1 MDIFESL
8 VAQTAADYS
17 EHILGS
23 PLMARLARGEISRDQ
38 YAAYLGETYHLV
50 RHTSR
55 ALALAA
61 ARLDEGRR
69 GLRAWLLEQA
79 NEEHGH
85 EQFCLHDLKA
95 LGLEPQRVIDNG
107 PGAGAWGLV
116 TQNYYMA
123 SYGNPVGILG
133 VATATEGMG
142 AQLAGGLAQMLAE
155 RFGIPQQALTFLRS
169 HSSFDRRHLEQAR
182 QAVNTHVETPGD
194 FADVLRARRMTFHY
208 YGRLFCDAVESK
220 AQYIDEAA
228 EVGV

>member
-1 MDIFESL
+1 MDTYERL
-8 VAQTAADYS
+8 VAQTGADYS
-17 EHILGS
+17 EHILGN
-23 PLMARLARGEISRDQ
+23 PLMARLARGEVTHDL

-61 ARLDEGRR
+61 ARLDDGRR
-69 GLRAWLLEQA
+69 DLRAWFLEQA

-85 EQFCLHDLKA
+85 EQFCVRDLRA
-95 LGLEPQRVIDNG
+95 LGLEPQQVVDNG

-142 AQLAGGLAQMLAE
+142 AELAGGLAQTLAQ
-155 RFGIPQQALTFLRS
+155 RIGIPQRALSFLRS
-169 HSSFDRRHLEQAR
+169 HSGFDQRHLEQAR
-182 QAVNTHVETPGD
+182 RAVNAHVATASD
-194 FADVLRARRMTFHY
+194 YADVLWARRMTYRY
-208 YGRLFCDAVESK
+208 YGCLFRDAVESNVR
-220 AQYIDEAA
+220 YFVEGGVAA
-228 EVGV
+228 